1 VIFKTNRQNIPNRKL
16 FGFAL
21 IPYTTIETGKP
32 DSIGISASICVAARA
47 KTTDFTP
54 EDIYG

>member
-21 IPYTTIETGKP
+21 LYTTIETGKP
-32 DSIGISASICVAARA
+32 DSVGISAPICVAARA